1 MSIGFSSG
9 RNVRWVAIM
18 KGLLPVS
25 IGIFEKDAFFVVV
38 VIVYWALTLVR
49 VIIVLPYLI
58 WLLVLKCL
66 VVTIFV

>member
-1 MSIGFSSG
+1 
-9 RNVRWVAIM
+9 M

>member
-1 MSIGFSSG
+1 MNSLMMSIGFSSG
-9 RNVRWVAIM
+9 RNVRWVAII

-38 VIVYWALTLVR
+38 VIVCWELTLVR

-58 WLLVLKCL
+58 WLLVL
-66 VVTIFV
+66 